1 MARGRGH
8 GRGRLSDIDRLPA
21 WADEAKIAALTAL
34 KERKL
39 TQLEILEQF
48 NAALRTAAWEQG
60 ITSPP
65 QISGSAFNRAA
76 LKLAVHG
83 RRMEETREIAAV
95 LAPKIEEAGDA
106 SLTLLISETIKTL
119 VFEML
124 GNAGD
129 LSADGETA
137 EMLMFTSRALKHA
150 EEAKKISAEQRRKFE
165 TEFKAKANEAVER
178 VVRARG
184 GTADDIA
191 ALREAI
197 GVQIAQKG

>member
-1 MARGRGH
+1 MARGRG
-8 GRGRLSDIDRLPA
+8 RGRLSEIDRLPE
-21 WADEAKIAALTAL
+21 WADEAKIAAFTAL

-39 TQLEILEQF
+39 TQLEILDQF
-48 NAALRTAAWEQG
+48 NAALRAAAWEEG
-60 ITSPP
+60 ITDAP
-65 QISGSAFNRAA
+65 QISLSAFNRTA
-76 LKLAVHG
+76 LRLAVHG
-83 RRMEETREIAAV
+83 RRLEETREIAAV
-95 LAPKIEEAGDA
+95 LAPKIDEAGDA

-129 LSADGETA
+129 LSADGATA

-150 EEAKKISAEQRRKFE
+150 EEAKKISTEQRRKFE
-165 TEFKAKANEAVER
+165 LEFKAKTDEAVEK
-178 VVRARG
+178 VVKARG

-197 GVQIAQKG
+197 GVQIAKKG

>member
-1 MARGRGH
+1 MAPPR
-8 GRGRLSDIDRLPA
+8 GRGRLSEIDRLPE
-21 WADEAKIAALTAL
+21 WADEAKMAALVAL

-48 NAALRTAAWEQG
+48 NAALRAAAWEQG
-60 ITSPP
+60 IATPP
-65 QISGSAFNRAA
+65 QISLSAFNRTAVR
-76 LKLAVHG
+76 LAVHG

-95 LAPKIEEAGDA
+95 LAPKIDEAGDA

-124 GNAGD
+124 GNAGE
-129 LSADGETA
+129 LSADGDTA

-150 EEAKKISAEQRRKFE
+150 EEAKKISTEQRRKFE
-165 TEFKAKANEAVER
+165 LEFKAKTDEAVEK
-178 VVRARG
+178 VVKARG

-197 GVQIAQKG
+197 GVQIAKKG